1 MARRSN
7 EGDGDGGTGATRAVR
22 RLFARFAGDEGGA
35 TAVEYTFLVA
45 LVALGILAAVRA
57 YSDKMV
63 LVYQTLAT
71 ATRVP

>member
-1 MARRSN
+1 MTRQSN
-7 EGDGDGGTGATRAVR
+7 GGEENDGVGETRAVR
-22 RLFARFAGDEGGA
+22 RLLARFAGGEGGA

-45 LVALGILAAVRA
+45 FVALGILATVRA

-71 ATRVP
+71 AAKAP